1 MKSKMWRSLTAGTA
15 GLPRTVRAA
24 AWAGIAL
31 ASALPAGCGG
41 PPRQA
46 ERSGAELRRELPDE
60 LARLLPG
67 TAVECHRESAGVPG
81 PYTLRIFRCP
91 GGDWLEFPAGL
102 PGLERHDLPA
112 SVLGRTLAAKVP
124 GLEVGTPRGEV
135 CRFTHWGLGAAE
147 FQVREIVTDRGW
159 FATVEQFGR

>member
-1 MKSKMWRSLTAGTA
+1 MRRSLPPGSA
-15 GLPRTVRAA
+15 GLSRAVRAA
-24 AWAGIAL
+24 AWVGVAL

-41 PPRQA
+41 QPHQA

-60 LARLLPG
+60 LARLLP
-67 TAVECHRESAGVPG
+67 AAAIECHRESANSPG

-91 GGDWLEFPAGL
+91 EGRWLEFPAGL

-112 SVLGRTLAAKVP
+112 SVLGRILAAKAR

-135 CRFTHWGLGAAE
+135 CRFTHWRRGDAE